1 MRLTKVFSI
10 IVFLNLFALL
20 LTYQQT
26 EIIKF
31 SYKNKEQKDHLQE
44 VLDYHNR
51 LKFTIEHCK
60 SLENIDN
67 RLFAQAENFQL
78 PNQSQI
84 MMLRASAPSSG
95 QGVIAKASKGERN
108 IFSKAFFWLEREVQ
122 AEANAEANE

>member
-1 MRLTKVFSI
+1 MRLNKVFSI
-10 IVFLNLFALL
+10 IVFLNLFAMLL
-20 LTYQQT
+20 VYQQT

-44 VLDYHNR
+44 LLDYHNR
-51 LKFTIEHCK
+51 LKFSIEYCK

-67 RLFAQAENFQL
+67 RLFAEAENFEL

-84 MMLRASAPSSG
+84 MMIRASAPSSG
-95 QGVIAKASKGERN
+95 QEVIAKVSKRQRN

-122 AEANAEANE
+122 AEANE